1 LRGAIE
7 GDFIETDEGLLFDVK
22 GFYHPQ
28 ERIMAFLRYY
38 PASGG
43 ERKRGKVRYKKVY
56 DIDERNR
63 YLQRHFPHYLYDDP
77 EFGGVQTV
85 CRRKIIR
92 VYDPRQ
98 FLLSL
103 TNRKMIPLE
112 RISFN
117 FCTLLSEMSR
127 VPLPSFGISGSL
139 LVGLSEKGSDIDIVV
154 YGKKSG
160 LSVFSVLQE
169 LRKRGIARAF
179 SGKPL
184 EDMCKFR
191 WGHVTDRLKT
201 IESQK
206 LLHGTFEGT
215 PYFVRLLRKPRRERF
230 KQLGLTRIEGE
241 VVNRNESIF
250 TPCMYGIN
258 SEKAQRLF
266 SYRGRYCEHLNVGD
280 RFSVKARLEEVS
292 GWGRQV
298 VLAGEEIKIQ

>member
-1 LRGAIE
+1 MRGAIE

-28 ERIMAFLRYY
+28 GRIMAFLRYY
-38 PASGG
+38 PTSGG
-43 ERKRGKVRYKKVY
+43 ERKRGSVKYKKIY
-56 DIDERNR
+56 DFNERNR
-63 YLQRHFPHYLYDDP
+63 YLKTYFPHHLYEDP
-77 EFGGVQTV
+77 EFGRVQAV
-85 CRRKIIR
+85 FRRKIIR
-92 VYDPRQ
+92 LYDPRQ

-112 RISFN
+112 KISFD
-117 FCTLLSEMSR
+117 FCILLSEMSR
-127 VPLPSFGISGSL
+127 IPLSSFGISGSL

-154 YGKKSG
+154 YGRKSG
-160 LSVFSVLQE
+160 LSVFSALE
-169 LRKRGIARAF
+169 KLRKRGIARAF

-230 KQLGLTRIEGE
+230 KQLGLTRIKGK
-241 VVNRNESIF
+241 VVDRNESIF
-250 TPCMYGIN
+250 TPCMYGIK
-258 SEKAQRLF
+258 SKKAQRLF
-266 SYRGRYCEHLNVGD
+266 SYRGRYCEHLKVGD
-280 RFSVKARLEEVS
+280 RFSVKARLEEVL

-298 VLAGEEIKIQ
+298 VLAGEEIEIL

>member
-28 ERIMAFLRYY
+28 GRIIAFLRYY
-38 PASGG
+38 PTSRGG
-43 ERKRGKVRYKKVY
+43 RKRGSVEYKKVY
-56 DIDERNR
+56 DFDERNR
-63 YLQRHFPHYLYDDP
+63 YLQTHFPHHLYDDP
-77 EFGGVQTV
+77 EFGRVQAV
-85 CRRKIIR
+85 PHRKIVSI
-92 VYDPRQ
+92 YKPRQ

-103 TNRKMIPLE
+103 ADRKMIPLE
-112 RISFN
+112 KISFD
-117 FCTLLSEMSR
+117 FCTLLSKMSR
-127 VPLPSFGISGSL
+127 VPLSSFGISGSL
-139 LVGLSEKGSDIDIVV
+139 LVGLSEKSSDIDIVV
-154 YGKKSG
+154 YGRRSG
-160 LSVFSVLQE
+160 LSVFSALQK

-184 EDMCKFR
+184 DDICKFR
-191 WGHVTDRLKT
+191 WGRATDRLKI

-230 KQLGLTRIEGE
+230 KQLGLAQLEGE
-241 VVNRNESIF
+241 IVDRNESIF
-250 TPCMYGIN
+250 TPCMYGIK

-266 SYRGRYCEHLNVGD
+266 SYRGRYCEHLKIGD

-292 GWGRQV
+292 GWGRQI
-298 VLAGEEIKIQ
+298 VLAGEEIEIH

>member
-1 LRGAIE
+1 LRGAME

-28 ERIMAFLRYY
+28 DRIIAFLRYY

-56 DIDERNR
+56 DFDERDR
-63 YLQRHFPHYLYDDP
+63 YLQTHFPHHLYDDP
-77 EFGGVQTV
+77 EFGRIQAVH
-85 CRRKIIR
+85 RARIAR
-92 VYDPRQ
+92 LYDPRR

-103 TNRKMIPLE
+103 SNREMIPLE
-112 RISFN
+112 RISLD
-117 FCTLLSEMSR
+117 FCTLLSETSQ
-127 VPLPSFGISGSL
+127 VPLSSFGISGSL
-139 LVGLSEKGSDIDIVV
+139 LVGLSKKNSDIDIVA
-154 YGKKSG
+154 YGGKSG
-160 LSVFSVLQE
+160 SSVFSALQK

-230 KQLGLTRIEGE
+230 RQLGLTRIEGE

-266 SYRGRYCEHLNVGD
+266 SYRGRYCEHLKVGD
-280 RFSVKARLEEVS
+280 RFSVKARIEEVL

-298 VLAGEEIKIQ
+298 VLEGEEIKIL